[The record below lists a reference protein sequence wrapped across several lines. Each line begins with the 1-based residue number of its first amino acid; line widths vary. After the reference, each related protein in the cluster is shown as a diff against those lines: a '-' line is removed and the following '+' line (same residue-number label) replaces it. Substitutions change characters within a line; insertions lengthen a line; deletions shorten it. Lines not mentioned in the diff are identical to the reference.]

1 MKITERHLRRIVRGS
16 LSEVAP
22 PTVGAVL
29 DAIEAVQGVE
39 GKAAKKEKM
48 KAIAK
53 KVGWEAVKFIPIVGK
68 PVAGIKKLSD
78 LYKTAKGT
86 PGSAVVKDDVVLD
99 MIQIDPEYQ
108 RMLDDDLEDKFDEF
122 AIDKLNSLPRDA
134 PLPDMTAALEKWVK
148 KNFDDRGIEG
158 AVTENRMRVTKR
170 QLRRIIKEA
179 ARSQGVTDWVVT
191 IEFNDGKSEEH
202 VVRETDEKSA
212 ELAGLERL
220 DGGGSKKSA
229 FQVRKVTAV
238 DTGTRWRRGWRP

>member
-1 MKITERHLRRIVRGS
+1 MRITEHQLRRIIQAS
-16 LSEVAP
+16 LNEAAP

-53 KVGWEAVKFIPIVGK
+53 KVGWEAVKFIPVVGK

-86 PGSAVVKDDVVLD
+86 PSSAVVKDDVVLD

-108 RMLDDDLEDKFDEF
+108 RMLDNDLEDKFDEF

-158 AVTENRMRVTKR
+158 AGDTVSEGHMNRSQMSVIKR
-170 QLRRIIKEA
+170 KLRRIIREEVGKA
-179 ARSQGVTDWVVT
+179 APFGSLMEPADIEPEQKFVVGHT
-191 IEFNDGKSEEH
+191 
-202 VVRETDEKSA
+202 
-212 ELAGLERL
+212 
-220 DGGGSKKSA
+220 
-229 FQVRKVTAV
+229 
-238 DTGTRWRRGWRP
+238 

>member
-1 MKITERHLRRIVRGS
+1 MRLTERRLRRIIRGS
-16 LSEVAP
+16 LNEVAP

-29 DAIEAVQGVE
+29 DAIEAVQGTE
-39 GKAAKKEKM
+39 DKAAKKEKM

-53 KVGWEAVKFIPIVGK
+53 KVGWEAVKFIPTVG
-68 PVAGIKKLSD
+68 PSIKAIKTAAD
-78 LYKTAKGT
+78 LYKSAKGT
-86 PGSAVVKDDVVLD
+86 PDSAVVKDDVVLD
-99 MIQIDPEYQ
+99 MMQIDPEYQ

-122 AIDKLNSLPRDA
+122 AIDKLNSMPRDA

-179 ARSQGVTDWVVT
+179 VRSQGVTDWVVT
-191 IEFNDGKSEEH
+191 IEFNDGTSEEH